1 MSKCLYFFGVWALVG
16 VTRLLVAAPPV
27 EDFFRPFAFDEVKV
41 SPDGTK
47 VAVLSMW
54 KDYRNL
60 YLIDLATKRPLQLT
74 GLDYAHVTSVR
85 WMGNNRLLFSTEQ
98 DGMPT
103 GGLFA
108 INADGRQPRALAESA
123 PQQGAR
129 GSNVFRYARFLDYLP
144 NDDSRFLVVAN
155 DRSEFDP
162 DVYSMNARSGQK
174 RLVARNPGGVRHWVA
189 DSTGTVRLAFG
200 EQGRRRFVLHRTSD
214 RGEWQRILEFDF
226 MAGQMIPQAFAA
238 GDKECLVLS
247 SVGTDRAMVRRLDP
261 LTGELGEVIFAH
273 DTYDASHV
281 LVSRLDQRL
290 LGVAYEAERWDVA
303 WIDPG
308 MRDLQEQIDL
318 ELPATRN
325 VFYSRSDDERWYV
338 VLASSDRHPGTFY
351 LLDAQK
357 MTMQTLVSRADWLKP
372 EALAEMRLIRYQ
384 ARDGLTIHG
393 YLVIPPGREA
403 RHLPLVVNPHGG
415 PWVRDSW
422 GFDPEAQ
429 FLASRGYAVLRMNF
443 RGSTGYGQKHL
454 QAGYGQWGL
463 AMQDDIT
470 DGVKWAIAEGI
481 ADPARIAIYGGSY
494 GGYAAMAGL
503 AFTPELYRCGI
514 NYVGVT
520 DVALL
525 QRTVPPAWESIME
538 QLESMTG
545 DRKVDRE
552 KLQATSP
559 LRNADRIT
567 APVFFAYGE
576 LDDRVDLKHGS
587 QMAATLRANGVPVEW
602 MSHPDEGHGFRKF
615 ENKVAFYRKMERFL
629 VRHLP

>member
-1 MSKCLYFFGVWALVG
+1 MRKTWSLFMGLIGVMVSS
-16 VTRLLVAAPPV
+16 VAALPPL
-27 EDFFRPFAFDEVKV
+27 EDFFRPYAFDEVKV

-47 VAVLSMW
+47 VAVLSTW
-54 KDYRNL
+54 KEYRNL
-60 YLIDLATKRPLQLT
+60 YIIDLATKRPLQLT

-108 INADGRQPRALAESA
+108 INADGRQPRTLAESVR
-123 PQQGAR
+123 QQGAR
-129 GSNVFRYARFLDYLP
+129 GQMVFRYARFLDYLP
-144 NDDSRFLVVAN
+144 DDDTRFLVVAN

-200 EQGRRRFVLHRTSD
+200 EQGRRRFVLHRASNRD
-214 RGEWQRILEFDF
+214 EWRQVREFDF
-226 MAGQMIPQAFAA
+226 MDGQIIPLAFID
-238 GDKECLVLS
+238 GDRECLVLS
-247 SVGTDRAMVRRLDP
+247 SVGNDRAVVRRFDP
-261 LTGELGEVIFAH
+261 TTGELGEVVFGHEI
-273 DTYDASHV
+273 YDASHAV
-281 LVSRLDQRL
+281 VSRRDQRL
-290 LGVAYEAERWDVA
+290 LGVAYEAEKWEVA
-303 WIDPG
+303 WTDPV
-308 MRDLQEQIDL
+308 MRDLQQQIDL
-318 ELPATRN
+318 ELPDTRN
-325 VFYSRSDDERWYV
+325 LFYSRSDDERWYV
-338 VLASSDRHPGTFY
+338 VLAYSDRHPGTFY
-351 LLDAQK
+351 LLDTLE
-357 MTMQTLVSRADWLKP
+357 MTMQTLVSRADWLRP
-372 EALAEMRLIRYQ
+372 EQLAEMRPISYQ

-393 YLVIPPGREA
+393 YLVVPPGREA
-403 RHLPLVVNPHGG
+403 RNLPMVVNPHGG

-422 GFDPEAQ
+422 GYDPEAQ

-443 RGSTGYGQKHL
+443 RGSTGYGQRHL

-470 DGVKWAIAEGI
+470 DGVKWAIAAGI
-481 ADPARIAIYGGSY
+481 ADPERIAIYGGSY

-525 QRTVPPAWESIME
+525 QRTVPRAWESIME
-538 QLESMTG
+538 QLEDMTG
-545 DRKVDRE
+545 DRKRDRE
-552 KLQATSP
+552 RLTASSP
-559 LRNADRIT
+559 LENADRIR

-576 LDDRVDLKHGS
+576 LDDRVDMRHGTR
-587 QMAATLRANGVPVEW
+587 MAATLRRNGVPVEW
-602 MSHPDEGHGFRKF
+602 MLRSDEGHGFYQWD
-615 ENKVAFYRKMERFL
+615 NMIAFYRTMERFL
-629 VRHLP
+629 AEHMQ